1 MSNIL
6 IIEDDFTISNQLSF
20 FLEEKGFNTS
30 IANNYSEALELSKED
45 FDLALLDI
53 NLPDREGTNLIK
65 VLKAKS
71 IRVIVTTV
79 KNKEDFIVKA
89 LDLGADDYL
98 TKPFNLSVLRARI
111 DACLRTRTVELD
123 NKISY
128 GNCVMDLTKAIVY
141 YNGEVVDLTALEFEV
156 LKLFMENPNR
166 IFTREQLLR
175 TFWEDRNQFVND
187 NTLTATIKRIRNK
200 TSKNLIS
207 TVRGIGYRME

>member
-1 MSNIL
+1 MASIL

-20 FLEEKGFNTS
+20 FLEEKGFKTS
-30 IANNYSEALELSKED
+30 IVNNYSEALELSKED

-98 TKPFNLSVLRARI
+98 TKPFNLSILRARI

-128 GNCVMDLTKAIVY
+128 GNCVMDLTKAVAY

-156 LKLFMENPNR
+156 LKLFIENPNR

-175 TFWEDRNQFVND
+175 TFWENRNQFVND

>member
-98 TKPFNLSVLRARI
+98 TKPFNLSILRARI